1 MENILNFDA
10 ANLSNL
16 FLVSIILP
24 IAIFFYI
31 ISCLSTFFV
40 FKTLNIKSYLA
51 FIPIYGMY
59 RNLKEYKGR
68 VYKSNWGK
76 LYLISF
82 AILITAIILF
92 STLLGGLHNNFG
104 NILIGA
110 FLLVVSSIMF
120 TVISF
125 VRDFPIMYKNSLKIT
140 YVILFVLSFFN
151 SMIVNIFNN
160 INTMPPISVGDEF
173 TLYSNIFFSS
183 LLSLVIPIYIIVVSY
198 IMYRKVKYNTAEVV
212 EKIELEKLENY
223 EVEKLL
229 YLREKSLIT
238 KK

>member
-1 MENILNFDA
+1 MEHILNFDA

-24 IAIFFYI
+24 VFIFFYI

-51 FIPIYGMY
+51 FIPIYSTY

-76 LYLISF
+76 LYLI
-82 AILITAIILF
+82 AIVLLLISILLF
-92 STLLGGLHNNFG
+92 TIGGLSINFG
-104 NILIGA
+104 IIIIGA
-110 FLLVVSSIMF
+110 VLVFVSSIMF
-120 TVISF
+120 IVISF
-125 VRDFPIMYKNSLKIT
+125 VRDFPIMYKHSLKLA
-140 YVILFVLSFFN
+140 YVILFILSFFN

-173 TLYSNIFFSS
+173 TLYSNIFFSVIGS
-183 LLSLVIPIYIIVVSY
+183 LIMPIYIIVVSY
-198 IMYRKVKYNTAEVV
+198 IMYRKVRYNTAEVV

-229 YLREKSLIT
+229 YLREKSLIR